1 VTVEDICVQARE
13 AAAQL
18 AVLARVRKDEA
29 LESIVEALDRR
40 RDEILRD
47 NADDIV
53 AARAARLADEVV
65 DRLYM
70 DEERLAEVG
79 RDLLRLAALD
89 DPVGVVDRGW
99 RLANGLEVHEQRVP
113 FGVIAIIH
121 EWRPRVTVDAA
132 AVALKAGNAVILR
145 GAASG
150 KHTNRI
156 LAEVV
161 EGAII
166 EAGLPPRAVSHLST
180 ESDELLE
187 LLRAPDG
194 LDLVVPLGGADLRDY
209 VRAHAAAPTLYST
222 GGNCHVYIDAAAD
235 PEKAT
240 RIVVDAK
247 CQRAS
252 EGGSAETLLVHG
264 TAARSCLPAILT
276 ELVHRGVELVGDRTA
291 ADIMPDLPMKRAN
304 RSHYEQEFLGAKI
317 AVRVVASL
325 DEAVAHIAEFGRG
338 HSEAIVTE
346 DADAARAFS
355 ARVDAACVYVNASTR
370 FTDGEVFG
378 FGLDLG
384 ACTQKLHERGPI
396 GPRTLT
402 CSKYVVWGDG
412 HVRG

>member
-1 VTVEDICVQARE
+1 MTVEHICVQAR
-13 AAAQL
+13 AAAAEL
-18 AVLARVRKDEA
+18 ALLTRLCKDAA
-29 LESIVEALDRR
+29 LESIADALERR
-40 RDEILRD
+40 RDEVLQD
-47 NADDIV
+47 NADDIA
-53 AARAARLADEVV
+53 AARAARLPDDVV

-70 DEERLAEVG
+70 DAERLDEV
-79 RDLLRLAALD
+79 RCDLRRLASLE
-89 DPVGVVDRGW
+89 DPVGVVEHGW
-99 RLANGLEVHEQRVP
+99 RLANGLEVREQRVP
-113 FGVIAIIH
+113 FGVVAVIH

-145 GAASG
+145 GAASA

-166 EAGLPPRAVSHLST
+166 EAALPERAVSHLSV

-187 LLRAPDG
+187 LLGIPDG
-194 LDLVVPLGGADLRDY
+194 VDLVVPLGGADLRDY
-209 VRAHAAAPTLYST
+209 VRAHASAPTLHSS

-235 PEKAT
+235 CEMAS
-240 RIVVDAK
+240 RIVVNAK

-264 TAARSCLPAILT
+264 SAARSCLPPILA
-276 ELVHRGVELVGDRTA
+276 ELVRRGVELVGDRTA
-291 ADIMPDLPMKRAN
+291 AEVVPDLPMKRAN

-338 HSEAIVTE
+338 HSEAIITE
-346 DADAARAFS
+346 DADAARRFT

-370 FTDGEVFG
+370 FTDGAAFG
-378 FGLDLG
+378 YGVDLG
-384 ACTQKLHERGPI
+384 ACTQKVHARGPI

-402 CSKYVVWGDG
+402 CSKFVVWGDG

>member
-1 VTVEDICVQARE
+1 MLTR
-13 AAAQL
+13 L
-18 AVLARVRKDEA
+18 RKDEA
-29 LESIVEALDRR
+29 LESIAEALLRR
-40 RDEILRD
+40 SEEILRD
-47 NADDIV
+47 NADDMT
-53 AARAARLADEVV
+53 AARAARLPDEVV

-70 DEERLAEVG
+70 DEERLEEIG
-79 RDLLRLAALD
+79 RDLLRLAALE
-89 DPVGVVDRGW
+89 DPVGFVERGW
-99 RLANGLEVHEQRVP
+99 RLANGLEVRERRVP
-113 FGVIAIIH
+113 FGVVAVIH
-121 EWRPRVTVDAA
+121 EWRPRITVDAA

-166 EAGLPPRAVSHLST
+166 EAGLPARSVSHLST
-180 ESDELLE
+180 DSDELRE
-187 LLRAPDG
+187 LLRAPGG

-209 VRAHAAAPTLYST
+209 VRAHASAPTLYSS
-222 GGNCHVYIDAAAD
+222 GGNCHVYIDATAD
-235 PEKAT
+235 PEKAL
-240 RIVVDAK
+240 RVVVNAK

-264 TAARSCLPAILT
+264 SAARTCLPPILK
-276 ELVHRGVELVGDRTA
+276 ELAHRGVELVGDRTA
-291 ADIMPDLPMKRAN
+291 AELAPDLPMKRAN
-304 RSHYEQEFLGAKI
+304 RGHYEQEFLGAKI

-338 HSEAIVTE
+338 HSEAIITE
-346 DADAARAFS
+346 DNAVAREFTS
-355 ARVDAACVYVNASTR
+355 RVDAACVYVNASTR
-370 FTDGEVFG
+370 FTDGAVFG
-378 FGLDLG
+378 FAVDLG

-402 CSKYVVWGDG
+402 CSKYVIWGDG

>member
-1 VTVEDICVQARE
+1 VTVEDICAQAR
-13 AAAQL
+13 AAAAEL
-18 AVLARVRKDEA
+18 ALLPRVRKDEA
-29 LESIVEALDRR
+29 LESIAEALQRR
-40 RDEILRD
+40 RDEVLRD
-47 NADDIV
+47 NADDIA

-70 DEERLAEVG
+70 DEERLDEVA
-79 RDLLRLAALD
+79 RDLRRLAALE
-89 DPVGVVDRGW
+89 DPVGVVEQGW
-99 RLANGLEVHEQRVP
+99 RLANGLDVHEQRVP

-166 EAGLPPRAVSHLST
+166 EAGLPPRTVSHLST
-180 ESDELLE
+180 DSDELLD
-187 LLRAPDG
+187 LLRSRG
-194 LDLVVPLGGADLRDY
+194 GVDLAVPLGGADLRDY
-209 VRAHAAAPTLYST
+209 VRAHAVAPTLHSA

-235 PEKAT
+235 PDKAL
-240 RIVVDAK
+240 RIVVNAK
-247 CQRAS
+247 TQRSS

-264 TAARSCLPAILT
+264 TAVRTCLPPILK
-276 ELVHRGVELVGDRTA
+276 ELSRRGVELVGDRTA
-291 ADIMPDLPMKRAN
+291 AEVVPELPMKRAN

-317 AVRVVASL
+317 AVRVVASI

-346 DADAARAFS
+346 DLDAARAFT

-370 FTDGEVFG
+370 FTDGAVFG
-378 FGLDLG
+378 YGVDLG
-384 ACTQKLHERGPI
+384 ASTQKVHERGPI

-412 HVRG
+412 HVRS